1 MGFNPSFRRTKK
13 AGDGNRLYGKLLHY
27 RKDRWSIRL
36 KRRAEVLSLL
46 EILPI
51 GHPEKIEKRK
61 MLFDLK
67 DKIYIRDIED
77 QWAELKNKIRKG
89 VDAYVL
95 EGAFRSRLSDSS
107 LSKSDAR
114 L

>member
-1 MGFNPSFRRTKK
+1 
-13 AGDGNRLYGKLLHY
+13 
-27 RKDRWSIRL
+27 
-36 KRRAEVLSLL
+36 
-46 EILPI
+46 
-51 GHPEKIEKRK
+51 